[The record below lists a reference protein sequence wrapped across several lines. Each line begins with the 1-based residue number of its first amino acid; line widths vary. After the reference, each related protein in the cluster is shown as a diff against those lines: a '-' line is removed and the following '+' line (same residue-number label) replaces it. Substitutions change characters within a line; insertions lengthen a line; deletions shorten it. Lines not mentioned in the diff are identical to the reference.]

1 MYKNSPIK
9 AFYEIDGSDFLSRL
23 EVEIDKEINELDKNY
38 ILSVDE
44 NEYKD
49 YLKDKYTLEELKVY
63 FESEQIDEPKKTEEW
78 REYSPFRDKY
88 KAEVYNFTIRYT
100 YSGTDILFKVRPKSS
115 YTMTTTDLYVDVP
128 NNTVAFKFKLYEKD
142 PQKFIQEKESCK
154 KRAFTNME
162 ATNKIVDEWN
172 SLLKSKIDRIFKN
185 YKDKFLK
192 ENDFFAAINIK
203 VNEDT
208 KSIFTV
214 PTITKKNLPQPTI
227 SSKKEFTSEPS
238 MSQKMYNDVLKVIY
252 DFGKGMERKPSLYQ
266 GKDEEQLRDN
276 FVMLLETRYDATT
289 AAGETFNRGG
299 KTDIIL
305 KYADD
310 GSNLFVAE
318 CKFWH
323 GSSEFLKAISQL
335 FDRYLTW
342 RDSKTALILFSENK
356 DFTNV
361 LNTIKTDIK
370 THPYYVKENGVRGDS
385 SFSYIFRLPQ
395 DKDKEVFFEVIVFHF
410 DK

>member
-1 MYKNSPIK
+1 MYNSNSVNSFNEIPYFDFKDQLKSLIKKEIYGKDKDYILNIDESEYLEYLRDYFYLHPLKIHNDTETVEQPKIVKDIIENPRFRNGYEVESYEFTVKYTFEGSPILFRVQSNPWTMTTYK
-9 AFYEIDGSDFLSRL
+9 IIVNEQSNRVSFKFKVSDKNVEKYNREKSNAYTCAFDNLKNINENI
-23 EVEIDKEINELDKNY
+23 KEINSEIFSNINQCFHRRK
-38 ILSVDE
+38 
-44 NEYKD
+44 
-49 YLKDKYTLEELKVY
+49 EELK
-63 FESEQIDEPKKTEEW
+63 
-78 REYSPFRDKY
+78 
-88 KAEVYNFTIRYT
+88 
-100 YSGTDILFKVRPKSS
+100 
-115 YTMTTTDLYVDVP
+115 
-128 NNTVAFKFKLYEKD
+128 
-142 PQKFIQEKESCK
+142 
-154 KRAFTNME
+154 
-162 ATNKIVDEWN
+162 
-172 SLLKSKIDRIFKN
+172 
-185 YKDKFLK
+185 K

-203 VNEDT
+203 VSEDT

-214 PTITKKNLPQPTI
+214 PTITKKTLPQPTI

-238 MSQKMYNDVLKVIY
+238 MSQNMYNDVLKVIY

-356 DFTNV
+356 DFTSV